1 MGDASLL
8 RAAPITI
15 DLLPASGLLVFPG
28 ALQTIRKRS
37 VPIVDFIS
45 IDLSPM
51 RFQWVNIDP
60 SRYTV
65 TSSGSGNCVTRQL
78 VSFPLSA
85 EVAAIGCYMKLTC
98 RLIVMCFTDA
108 QTGEIDP
115 FYRRKME
122 LRCITTIVDLA
133 PRTGFAYFTENH

>member
-1 MGDASLL
+1 MLQYFLNHISVLYTGNDLHFAATQHEQLEGAAGRYCLVGADVGDASLL
-8 RAAPITI
+8 GAAPITI
-15 DLLPASGLLVFPG
+15 DFLPASGLLVFPG

-65 TSSGSGNCVTRQL
+65 TDSGSGNCVTRQL

-85 EVAAIGCYMKLTC
+85 EVAA
-98 RLIVMCFTDA
+98 
-108 QTGEIDP
+108 
-115 FYRRKME
+115 
-122 LRCITTIVDLA
+122 
-133 PRTGFAYFTENH
+133 